1 MKIEKE
7 IKKIIKSSDN
17 VFITGHKNLDLDA
30 IGVCVGISAI
40 CNGFNKKSYIIV
52 DDEQHEL
59 GVAKILLEIK
69 DTKSIIRSSEI
80 PDFYKKNSILIIVDT
95 NKAHLLQNNKI
106 LHYFNK
112 IIILDHH
119 QQSDQTIPNTINI
132 IDECYSSASEI
143 VTTLIKDYKLNISKE
158 DATILLSGIELD
170 THNFAQRTFANTF
183 YAAYYLL
190 EQGASNKK
198 VRFYL
203 KEDLKDYIIRH
214 KVIMDTKILDEKFA
228 LAVASEK
235 EEYKREELAK
245 IADALLNFEGI
256 KASFVLGKRVDGG
269 IGISARSEGSVDVGK
284 ITEKL
289 GGGGDMYNAACQI
302 QNADLKQI
310 EKELKEVLKED

>member
-30 IGVCVGISAI
+30 IGACVGISAI

-69 DTKSIIRSSEI
+69 NTKSIIRSSEI